1 MFLNGVFTPIMSVM
15 DAVMASQKTVSSNI
29 ANAQTPGYTAKST
42 DFTQVMFGLSN
53 PLETEMA
60 RKYGS
65 SSIADMGTLDT
76 GEPVKLQNEMIQ
88 MQKNMLFYNMAS
100 RRLNSVITALK
111 SSTQIGR

>member
-1 MFLNGVFTPIMSVM
+1 MFLNKVFNPMMSVM
-15 DAVMASQKTVSSNI
+15 NAVMSSQKTVSSNI

-42 DFTQVMFGLSN
+42 DFTQVMFGMQNS
-53 PLETEMA
+53 LETKMA
-60 RKYGS
+60 QKFGS
-65 SSIADMGTLDT
+65 SLSDMGTLDS

-88 MQKNMLFYNMAS
+88 MQKNLLYYNMAS